1 FVFSP
6 KPQNQSL
13 FLAAMVVYS
22 CHCLNIQVFGEKP
35 EKTSTDCLKNCPL
48 SPSCE
53 LIELLDQGFQFRHKC
68 LVQRMKDGDWTVYV
82 CVPCHLRTHAVNHEA
97 RIVVVSLLMEKN
109 EDVIKAMKKR
119 HDYSPVFNLLLSSP
133 EGRPRDEGLIQSQ
146 NYETLQKQLG
156 ELQLILSKYL
166 KAEEEAMERRIRAYE
181 EEQRNQFAKIKE
193 IAQNDKTKLISVLF
207 HNSEG
212 SQNNSNIDNKGHIPL
227 SHSKSAVESGGKELG
242 SKPGGNKGR
251 RRRDSSPDVFAMDEL
266 EFDEEEELVRSEND
280 QNSSNSESFGRNRS
294 SHLDSSDEN
303 NSEND
308 KAPRMSTS
316 VPISMPMHARS
327 VRTLSYLDDD
337 IEETAE
343 FADIPRNMQAL
354 SESIQERD
362 RYIFGDRPRQRVHTG
377 DFTQVNWH

>member
-1 FVFSP
+1 
-6 KPQNQSL
+6 
-13 FLAAMVVYS
+13 
-22 CHCLNIQVFGEKP
+22 
-35 EKTSTDCLKNCPL
+35 
-48 SPSCE
+48 
-53 LIELLDQGFQFRHKC
+53 RHKC

-193 IAQNDKTKLISVLF
+193 IAQNDKTKLIRHSSLQLAETADILRFGRSCHVMFLF
-207 HNSEG
+207 LV
-212 SQNNSNIDNKGHIPL
+212 PL

-303 NSEND
+303 HSEND